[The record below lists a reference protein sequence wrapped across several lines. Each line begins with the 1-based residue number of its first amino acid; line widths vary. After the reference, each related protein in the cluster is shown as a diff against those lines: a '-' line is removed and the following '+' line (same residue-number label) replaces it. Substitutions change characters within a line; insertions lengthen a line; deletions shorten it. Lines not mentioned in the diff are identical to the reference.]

1 MPTETYEQ
9 RAFEAQGYLIV
20 GCKSEVPIGGVL
32 TEMQRHLDSPAF
44 EQRQLVVGTASYEEF
59 VESATKRLS
68 HRARVIFS
76 LRIMVARMAV
86 IIGMVRYMRAALE
99 AVDRIVPHA
108 KKAEAGIRP
117 KTPMTTKP
125 VMSCFDHSLRR
136 GDESSILNWLRREF

>member
-59 VESATKRLS
+59 VEQGR
-68 HRARVIFS
+68 RFN
-76 LRIMVARMAV
+76 
-86 IIGMVRYMRAALE
+86 
-99 AVDRIVPHA
+99 AVDNWRVDPRWEALHRTHFFYKVI
-108 KKAEAGIRP
+108 AE
-117 KTPMTTKP
+117 
-125 VMSCFDHSLRR
+125 
-136 GDESSILNWLRREF
+136 